1 MARSEKAARAKK
13 AKRVL
18 LRQHTAIEVEARVT
32 MLIELSELLFNY
44 NRKEETRRK
53 EEAFLLMKEQKYA
66 KVRQEKVERLLRI
79 QKIQK
84 NDEEIAK
91 GEHFVGTIL
100 ILKFVLEFKQI
111 AFIFEKDPEINDETY
126 AIFANMKL
134 PEGTPY
140 QKLFAHPFAS
150 FAEVTSS
157 ITTNGSRFLSEGPIY
172 GGSCWLHLDAIDVTY
187 FKLEDMKHIVESH
200 KRNYFGIVL
209 MLQTALFS
217 VLAKYFASFGIE
229 IVNNTQNISPF
240 SKRKTARDTYES
252 KARYQFVDSTETTET
267 GFAGSSCIG
276 PSAYCKCDVCSD
288 RYRTYDKFPLSFYQ
302 KCNSCEDTNLYQFT
316 VNIGY
321 NKESESYGIV
331 CENTYLGCLVEDLY
345 RFYDLLSIHNDLDIS
360 NVFGE
365 QIYTDK
371 TCQSCSLRAE
381 INTNI
386 QTLTSLCSSS
396 GIGIDANYPIRYVF
410 LSQYSFPVGKYLIPI
425 SNLKS
430 IEIIIKPLRNY
441 MSVPYLTDGDEPA
454 FCDIKYSAGIPPA
467 LPQNLPFSIHKALW
481 VALLSAGRFEIQLPS
496 EIWRHIFGFI
506 IVPSYALNYSHK
518 LSFEGGVNS
527 KNMIRQL
534 SYIPKLLLCA
544 NDKSVSELNIQ
555 NYRVLCI

>member
-1 MARSEKAARAKK
+1 MARSVKAAKAKK
-13 AKRVL
+13 LARK
-18 LRQHTAIEVEARVT
+18 QKNIEVAARVT
-32 MLIELSELLFNY
+32 MLIVLSQLVFNY
-44 NRKEETRRK
+44 NQKEETRRK
-53 EEAFLLMKEQKYA
+53 EEEKQLKKENKKA
-66 KVRQEKVERLLRI
+66 KIRQEQATRLLR
-79 QKIQK
+79 IQK

-100 ILKFVLEFKQI
+100 ILKFVLEFKLI

-126 AIFANMKL
+126 EIFTNMKL

-140 QKLFAHPFAS
+140 QRLCAHPFAS

-157 ITTNGSRFLSEGPIY
+157 ITTNGSRFLNEEPSY
-172 GGSCWLHLDAIDVTY
+172 CRSCYLDLDAIDVTY
-187 FKLEDMKHIVESH
+187 FTLEDMKHIVESH

-217 VLAKYFASFGIE
+217 VFAKYFASFGIE

-240 SKRKTARDTYES
+240 SKGKTARDTYES

-276 PSAYCKCDVCSD
+276 PGAYCKCNVCSD
-288 RYRTYDKFPLSFYQ
+288 RYRTYDTFSLSFHQ
-302 KCNSCEDTNLYQFT
+302 KCNSCQDTNLYQFT

-321 NKESESYGIV
+321 SKESESYGIV
-331 CENTYLGCLVEDLY
+331 CENTYPGCLVRDLY

-365 QIYTDK
+365 QIHTDK

-381 INTNI
+381 INEDV
-386 QTLTSLCSSS
+386 QTLTSFCSIS

-430 IEIIIKPLRNY
+430 I
-441 MSVPYLTDGDEPA
+441 
-454 FCDIKYSAGIPPA
+454 
-467 LPQNLPFSIHKALW
+467 
-481 VALLSAGRFEIQLPS
+481 
-496 EIWRHIFGFI
+496 
-506 IVPSYALNYSHK
+506 
-518 LSFEGGVNS
+518 
-527 KNMIRQL
+527 
-534 SYIPKLLLCA
+534 
-544 NDKSVSELNIQ
+544 
-555 NYRVLCI
+555 

>member
-1 MARSEKAARAKK
+1 MARSKKAEAAKK
-13 AKRVL
+13 L
-18 LRQHTAIEVEARVT
+18 LRKQKAIELEARVT
-32 MLIELSELLFNY
+32 MLIVLSQLVFNY
-44 NRKEETRRK
+44 NQKEAKRLT
-53 EEAFLLMKEQKYA
+53 EEAKRLKKEQKEA
-66 KVRQEKVERLLRI
+66 KARQEQATRLLRS
-79 QKIQK
+79 QK
-84 NDEEIAK
+84 NDEEIGK
-91 GEHFVGTIL
+91 GEHFIGKVL
-100 ILKFVLEFKQI
+100 ILEFVLEFKLI
-111 AFIFEKDPEINDETY
+111 AFIFEQDSEINDETY

-134 PEGTPY
+134 PKGTSY
-140 QKLFAHPFAS
+140 QRLFAHPFAS
-150 FAEVTSS
+150 FKDVTSS
-157 ITTNGSRFLSEGPIY
+157 IITTRGSRFCTEEPSY
-172 GGSCWLHLDAIDVTY
+172 GGSYYLDLDAIDVKY
-187 FKLEDMKHIVESH
+187 FTLEDMEHIVESH
-200 KRNYFGIVL
+200 KCNYFGIVL

-240 SKRKTARDTYES
+240 SKGKTARDTYES

-276 PSAYCKCDVCSD
+276 PGAYCKCDVCSD
-288 RYRTYDKFPLSFYQ
+288 RYRTYSKFPLSFYQ
-302 KCNSCEDTNLYQFT
+302 KCNSCEDKNLYQFT

-321 NKESESYGIV
+321 CKESESYGIV
-331 CENTYLGCLVEDLY
+331 CENTYFGCLVEDLY
-345 RFYDLLSIHNDLDIS
+345 RFYDLLSIYNDLDIS

-365 QIYTDK
+365 QIHTHK

-381 INTNI
+381 INEDV
-386 QTLTSLCSSS
+386 QTLTSLCSNF
-396 GIGIDANYPIRYVF
+396 GIGIDANYPIRYVIETI
-410 LSQYSFPVGKYLIPI
+410 YSYPVRKYLIPI
-425 SNLKS
+425 SKFKS
-430 IEIIIKPLRNY
+430 IEVIIKPLRNY
-441 MSVPYLTDGDEPA
+441 ISVPYLTDGDEPA

-534 SYIPKLLLCA
+534 SYIPNLLLCA
-544 NDKSVSELNIQ
+544 NDKSVSKLNIQ